1 MKKVFLIIS
10 LCLFALYANSQTQ
23 DSIVVP
29 TDSTMLTSEIP
40 LTISDSTALL
50 DTVSEAADSIQ
61 EPLLPSHY
69 LFTQRL
75 LWGEKGLM
83 RNFDMFDLTAANR
96 EREIEIRAKMNM
108 AHQITGYIAL
118 AGMIGSGISG
128 QMLYNGNHS
137 AKDAHEAC
145 VAITNVSYVSS
156 LAIGLFSPP
165 PMKNRTT
172 GFTKLNIHKTLAIV
186 HVASMLTTNI
196 LSGLM
201 EHNPALVP
209 YHRAAAI
216 TAFSSLFLA
225 TVVIKI

>member
-1 MKKVFLIIS
+1 MKKTTIFLI
-10 LCLFALYANSQTQ
+10 LWVFVFNLQAQ
-23 DSIVVP
+23 DSIQIERDNMTILP
-29 TDSTMLTSEIP
+29 EIP
-40 LTISDSTALL
+40 IISNDSNALL
-50 DTVSEAADSIQ
+50 DTTLLGQSDSTQEA
-61 EPLLPSHY
+61 LLPTHY

-83 RNFDMFDLTAANR
+83 RNFKIFDLTAENR
-96 EREIEIRAKMNM
+96 EREIEIRAGMNT
-108 AHQITGYIAL
+108 AHQITGYLAL

-128 QMLYNGNHS
+128 QLLYNGNHS

-145 VAITNVSYVSS
+145 VAITNVAYVSS
-156 LAIGLFSPP
+156 LAIGLFEPP
-165 PMKNRTT
+165 PMRNRTT

-186 HVASMLTTNI
+186 HVASMLATNI

-201 EHNPALVP
+201 EDNPALVP

>member
-1 MKKVFLIIS
+1 MITI
-10 LCLFALYANSQTQ
+10 CLFAFYAKGQTQ
-23 DSIVVP
+23 DSIVVL
-29 TDSTMLTSEIP
+29 TDSTMITSETP
-40 LTISDSTALL
+40 LTVSDSTARL
-50 DTVSEAADSIQ
+50 DTLSASSDSIPEQ
-61 EPLLPSHY
+61 LLPSHY

-108 AHQITGYIAL
+108 VHQITGYIAL

-128 QMLYNGNHS
+128 QMLYSGNHS
-137 AKDAHEAC
+137 AKDVHETC
-145 VAITNVSYVSS
+145 VAITNISYVSS

-165 PMKNRTT
+165 PMRNRTT

-186 HVASMLTTNI
+186 HVASMLATNI

-216 TAFSSLFLA
+216 TAFSSLFIA

>member
-1 MKKVFLIIS
+1 MKKIS
-10 LCLFALYANSQTQ
+10 AVITICLCAFYVHSQAQ
-23 DSIVVP
+23 DSIAMV
-29 TDSTMLTSEIP
+29 TDSTITP
-40 LTISDSTALL
+40 LEKPLVVSDSTALL
-50 DTVSEAADSIQ
+50 DSTSAALDSTQEA
-61 EPLLPSHY
+61 LLPTHY
-69 LFTQRL
+69 MFTQRL

-83 RNFDMFDLTAANR
+83 RNLDMFALTAANR
-96 EREIEIRAKMNM
+96 EREIEIRAGMNT
-108 AHQITGYIAL
+108 AHQIAGYIAL

-128 QMLYNGNHS
+128 QLLYNGNHD

-145 VAITNVSYVSS
+145 VAITNISYVSS
-156 LAIGLFSPP
+156 LAIGLFEPP
-165 PMKNRTT
+165 PMRNRTT

-186 HVASMLTTNI
+186 HVASMLATNI

-201 EHNPALVP
+201 EDNPALVP

>member
-1 MKKVFLIIS
+1 MKKPTIFLI
-10 LCLFALYANSQTQ
+10 LWVFVFNLQAQ
-23 DSIVVP
+23 DSIQIER
-29 TDSTMLTSEIP
+29 DSMAILPEIP
-40 LTISDSTALL
+40 IINNDSNALL
-50 DTVSEAADSIQ
+50 DTTLLGQSDSIQ
-61 EPLLPSHY
+61 EALLPTHY

-83 RNFDMFDLTAANR
+83 RNFKIFDLTAENR
-96 EREIEIRAKMNM
+96 EREIEIRAGMNT
-108 AHQITGYIAL
+108 AHQITGYLAL

-128 QMLYNGNHS
+128 QLLYNGNHS

-145 VAITNVSYVSS
+145 VAITNVAYVSS
-156 LAIGLFSPP
+156 LAIGLFEPP
-165 PMKNRTT
+165 PMRNRTT

-186 HVASMLTTNI
+186 HVASMLATNI

-201 EHNPALVP
+201 EDNPALVP

>member
-1 MKKVFLIIS
+1 MKRALTIATFCLCVF
-10 LCLFALYANSQTQ
+10 YVNSQTQ

-29 TDSTMLTSEIP
+29 ADSTIMTSEIP
-40 LTISDSTALL
+40 LTISDSAVLL
-50 DTVSEAADSIQ
+50 DTISEASDSIQ

-83 RNFDMFDLTAANR
+83 RNFDMFALTAANR
-96 EREIEIRAKMNM
+96 EREIEIRAGMNT

-128 QMLYNGNHS
+128 QLLYNGNHN

-145 VAITNVSYVSS
+145 VAITNISYVSS
-156 LAIGLFSPP
+156 LAIGLFEPP
-165 PMKNRTT
+165 PMRNRTT